1 MAVDD
6 GRGAVQQV
14 VQGVIVRVADLEQ
27 HAGYSIHKR
36 VFLDDVET
44 VLGTV
49 YVCGFHGRVRWP
61 TWVDRCLSCRVLVS
75 APDEAG
81 RRSPGDSASR
91 HRRQRRDRTRVGK
104 GKSVA
109 VGVDLGGCRKI

>member
-14 VQGVIVRVADLEQ
+14 VQGVIVRVADLAQ

-61 TWVDRCLSCRVLVS
+61 TWVEIGRASCGERVCTDAEITGVPVS
-75 APDEAG
+75 SNTKTINEME
-81 RRSPGDSASR
+81 
-91 HRRQRRDRTRVGK
+91 TN
-104 GKSVA
+104 
-109 VGVDLGGCRKI
+109 IE